1 MPDPKDDTSPAGDKH
16 PPGLENTDPAAAA
29 DDAVESTPGRGENQ
43 AGFLKEREVD
53 AAGRGKDQG

>member
-1 MPDPKDDTSPAGDKH
+1 MPDPKDNASDTPLHEAERTGR
-16 PPGLENTDPAAAA
+16 AAA
-29 DDAVESTPGRGENQ
+29 DDDKVESTPGRGENQ